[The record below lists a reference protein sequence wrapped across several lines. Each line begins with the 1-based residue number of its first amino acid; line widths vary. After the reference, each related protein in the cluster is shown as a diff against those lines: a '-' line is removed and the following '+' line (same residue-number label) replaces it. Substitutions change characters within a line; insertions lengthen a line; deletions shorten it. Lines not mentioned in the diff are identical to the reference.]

1 MIGSGSGAG
10 GAMPYDRRTVAR
22 TSPQSDAD
30 RPLRAVV
37 IGECLI
43 ELLRTEPG
51 HLTMRPAGDTFNTAA
66 MLVRAGRAVGTK
78 MDVAYVTG
86 LGDDPLSDEIASAIT
101 DHGLVDASARIPGRA
116 CGLYLL
122 DGDSGA
128 MWYWRGDSAARA
140 LFQGDGWIPTERPD
154 LVFLSLITLQQMSH
168 DARERAADWIGTIR
182 SRGAT
187 VAFSANHRAAGW
199 VSPEQASAAAAGFVA
214 ASDIVFASVADCAA
228 LFASSDAGAAVD
240 RLTRL
245 GAVEV
250 VVTAGADGAFLAVDG
265 SVLRL
270 GADAPTETVDAT
282 GAGDAFAGTYLAWRS
297 AGLPAEDAGRAA
309 MRVASVTVASVG
321 ALPRSGSPEE
331 HAIDR
336 VLAELLPPPG

>member
-1 MIGSGSGAG
+1 M
-10 GAMPYDRRTVAR
+10 AR

-30 RPLRAVV
+30 RPLRAAV

-43 ELLRTEPG
+43 QLLRTEPG

-66 MLVRAGRAVGTK
+66 MLARASRALGTE

-86 LGDDPLSDEIASAIT
+86 LGDDPLSDEITSAIT
-101 DHGLVDASARIPGRA
+101 DHGLVDASTQIPGRA

-154 LVFLSLITLQQMSH
+154 LVFLSLITLQQMSD
-168 DARERAADWIGTIR
+168 DARGRAADWLAAIR
-182 SRGAT
+182 SHGAT

-199 VSPEQASAAAAGFVA
+199 PSPEQASAAAARFIA
-214 ASDIVFASVADCAA
+214 ASDIVFASVADSAA
-228 LFASSDAGAAVD
+228 LFASADPRVAVE
-240 RLTRL
+240 RLTGL
-245 GAVEV
+245 GAREV
-250 VVTAGADGAFLAVDG
+250 AVTAGPDGAFLAADG
-265 SVLRL
+265 SDIPL
-270 GADAPTETVDAT
+270 GVHAPTEAVDAT

-297 AGLPAEDAGRAA
+297 TGLPAEAAGRAA

-321 ALPRSGSPEE
+321 ALPQRGSPEE
-331 HAIDR
+331 EAIDHA
-336 VLAELLPPPG
+336 LAELLPPAG